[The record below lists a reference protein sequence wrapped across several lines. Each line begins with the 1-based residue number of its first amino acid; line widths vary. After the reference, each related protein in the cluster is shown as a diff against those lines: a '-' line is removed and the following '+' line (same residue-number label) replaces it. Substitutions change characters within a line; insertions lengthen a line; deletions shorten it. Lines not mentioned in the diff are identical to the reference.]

1 METNVQKLVNR
12 FIGELEFPQFVVKS
26 FPVKEG
32 TIYKMVFD
40 LAHLPQPKYE
50 KATRFIKP
58 EEYLIGIE
66 FTVPRPYMDLMD
78 FNKIEVRV
86 CYRMYKL
93 RNLLNDWTLKR
104 MKKLLENNSKGD
116 DFKKE
121 YIERNEMENKE
132 LEIQFGDLVKVMGK
146 ILNEQSKNFEHTIEI
161 VFDPSV
167 NSLLDDIDKVKRE
180 IELKHNQI
188 YGLENKIHSI
198 ISLQIGALEDF
209 EG

>member
-1 METNVQKLVNR
+1 METNVQKFVNR
-12 FIGELEFPQFVVKS
+12 LTGELEFPQFVVKS
-26 FPVKEG
+26 FPIKEG

-40 LAHLPQPKYE
+40 LEHLPQSKYE
-50 KATRFIKP
+50 KAKQFVKP

-104 MKKLLENNSKGD
+104 MKKLLENNSKD

-132 LEIQFGDLVKVMGK
+132 LEVQFGDLVKIMGK

>member
-12 FIGELEFPQFVVKS
+12 FTGELEFPQFVVKS

-50 KATRFIKP
+50 KATLFVKP
-58 EEYLIGIE
+58 EEYLIGVE
-66 FTVPRPYMDLMD
+66 FVVPRPYMDLMN
-78 FNKIEVRV
+78 FNNIEVRI

-93 RNLLNDWTLKR
+93 KNLLNDWTLKR
-104 MKKLLENNSKGD
+104 MKKLLENNSQED
-116 DFKKE
+116 SKKE

-132 LEIQFGDLVKVMGK
+132 LDIKFGDLVKVMGK

-161 VFDPSV
+161 VYDPTV
-167 NSLLDDIDKVKRE
+167 NSLLDDIAKIKRE
-180 IELKHNQI
+180 IELKHSQI
-188 YGLENKIHSI
+188 NGIENKIHTV

-209 EG
+209 EL

>member
-12 FIGELEFPQFVVKS
+12 FTGELEFPPFVVKS

-50 KATRFIKP
+50 KATLFVKP
-58 EEYLIGIE
+58 EEYLIGVE
-66 FTVPRPYMDLMD
+66 FVVPRPYMDLMD
-78 FNKIEVRV
+78 FNNIEVRI
-86 CYRMYKL
+86 CYRMYRLK
-93 RNLLNDWTLKR
+93 NLLNDWTLKR
-104 MKKLLENNSKGD
+104 MKKLLENNSIED
-116 DFKKE
+116 SKKE

-132 LEIQFGDLVKVMGK
+132 LDIKFGDLVKVMGK

-161 VFDPSV
+161 VYDPTV
-167 NSLLDDIDKVKRE
+167 NSLLDDIAKIKRE
-180 IELKHNQI
+180 IDLKHSQI
-188 YGLENKIHSI
+188 NGIENKIRTV

-209 EG
+209 E

>member
-12 FIGELEFPQFVVKS
+12 FIGELQFPQFVVKS
-26 FPVKEG
+26 FPIKEG
-32 TIYKMVFD
+32 TIYKIVFD

-50 KATRFIKP
+50 KALQFVKP

-161 VFDPSV
+161 VYDPSV
-167 NSLLDDIDKVKRE
+167 NSLLDDIDGIKRE

>member
-12 FIGELEFPQFVVKS
+12 FTGELEFPQFVVKS

-50 KATRFIKP
+50 KATLFVKP
-58 EEYLIGIE
+58 EEYLIGVD

-78 FNKIEVRV
+78 FNKIEVRI

-104 MKKLLENNSKGD
+104 MKKLLENNSKE

-132 LEIQFGDLVKVMGK
+132 LEVQFGDLVKVMGK

-161 VFDPSV
+161 VYDSSV
-167 NSLLDDIDKVKRE
+167 NSLLDDIDNIKRE

>member
-12 FIGELEFPQFVVKS
+12 FTGELEFPQFVVKS

-50 KATRFIKP
+50 KATLFVKP
-58 EEYLIGIE
+58 EEYLIGVE
-66 FTVPRPYMDLMD
+66 FVVPRPYMDLMD
-78 FNKIEVRV
+78 FNNIEVRI

-93 RNLLNDWTLKR
+93 KNLLNDWTLKR
-104 MKKLLENNSKGD
+104 MKKLLENNSQED
-116 DFKKE
+116 SKKE

-132 LEIQFGDLVKVMGK
+132 LYIKFGDLVKVMGK

-161 VFDPSV
+161 VYDPTV
-167 NSLLDDIDKVKRE
+167 NSLLEDIAKIKRE
-180 IELKHNQI
+180 IELKHSQI
-188 YGLENKIHSI
+188 NGIENKIHTV

-209 EG
+209 E

>member
-12 FIGELEFPQFVVKS
+12 FIGELQFPQFVVKS
-26 FPVKEG
+26 FPIKEG
-32 TIYKMVFD
+32 TIYKIVFD

-50 KATRFIKP
+50 KAKQFVKP

-104 MKKLLENNSKGD
+104 MKKLLENNSKD
-116 DFKKE
+116 DFNKE
-121 YIERNEMENKE
+121 YI
-132 LEIQFGDLVKVMGK
+132 
-146 ILNEQSKNFEHTIEI
+146 
-161 VFDPSV
+161 
-167 NSLLDDIDKVKRE
+167 
-180 IELKHNQI
+180 
-188 YGLENKIHSI
+188 
-198 ISLQIGALEDF
+198 
-209 EG
+209 

>member
-1 METNVQKLVNR
+1 METNVQQLVNKFR
-12 FIGELEFPQFVVKS
+12 GELEFPQFVVKS

-50 KATRFIKP
+50 KATLFVKP

-66 FTVPRPYMDLMD
+66 FVVPRPYMDLMD
-78 FNKIEVRV
+78 FNQIEVRI
-86 CYRMYKL
+86 CYRVYKL
-93 RNLLNDWTLKR
+93 KNLLNDWTLKR
-104 MKKLLENNSKGD
+104 MKKLLENNSFE

-132 LEIQFGDLVKVMGK
+132 LEVKFGDLVKVMGK
-146 ILNEQSKNFEHTIEI
+146 ILNEQSKNFEHTIEL
-161 VFDPSV
+161 VNDPTV
-167 NSLLDDIDKVKRE
+167 NSLLDDIKKIKEE
-180 IELKHNQI
+180 IDLKHNQI
-188 YGLENKIHSI
+188 YGIENKIHSI
-198 ISLQIGALEDF
+198 ISLNIGALEDF

>member
-12 FIGELEFPQFVVKS
+12 FIGELQFPQFVVKS
-26 FPVKEG
+26 FPIKEG
-32 TIYKMVFD
+32 TIYKIVFD

-50 KATRFIKP
+50 KATQFVKP

-116 DFKKE
+116 DLKKE

-167 NSLLDDIDKVKRE
+167 NSLLDDIDGIKRE

>member
-12 FIGELEFPQFVVKS
+12 FIGELQFPQFVVKS
-26 FPVKEG
+26 FPIKEG
-32 TIYKMVFD
+32 TIYKIVFD
-40 LAHLPQPKYE
+40 LA
-50 KATRFIKP
+50 

-104 MKKLLENNSKGD
+104 MKKLLENNSKD

-161 VFDPSV
+161 VYDPSV
-167 NSLLDDIDKVKRE
+167 NSLLDDIDGIKRE